1 MYFGGR
7 DLLDA
12 RMSVKSGGL
21 ELYSIHGAWNLL
33 GASSDDPPTVLILLR
48 SAADAPPPVGLPT
61 VSTGAVTPVSHDPAS
76 NQDLQMDTKL
86 SSKLLGEN
94 MNHLALPVPDV
105 QHHPSAHLHTV
116 GRVNRVHLRQPTM

>member
-1 MYFGGR
+1 M
-7 DLLDA
+7 
-12 RMSVKSGGL
+12 KSGGL

-61 VSTGAVTPVSHDPAS
+61 VSTGAVTPVSHDPVF
-76 NQDLQMDTKL
+76 NQDLQMDRKL

-94 MNHLALPVPDV
+94 MNHHQFPMCSTTPVRTCIPLDESIV
-105 QHHPSAHLHTV
+105 CTSGSQLCE
-116 GRVNRVHLRQPTM
+116 